1 MKRTSILILTAFLL
15 FSCTNKQNPEDQKKH
30 LSGYWEIKEATT
42 PHGNKSYDLNF
53 VVDYIEIDGSNGT
66 RTKVSP
72 QMDGSYVTNGMTEN
86 FTLKIE
92 NDTLFMLY
100 TTDFDQWKEA
110 VIEAKDSI
118 LVVKNEDNK
127 IYTYKKYHNES
138 LIPAVHE

>member
-1 MKRTSILILTAFLL
+1 
-15 FSCTNKQNPEDQKKH
+15 
-30 LSGYWEIKEATT
+30 
-42 PHGNKSYDLNF
+42 
-53 VVDYIEIDGSNGT
+53 
-66 RTKVSP
+66 
-72 QMDGSYVTNGMTEN
+72 MDGSYVTNGMTEN
-86 FTLKIE
+86 FTLKVE

-138 LIPAVHE
+138 LIPAVP